1 MTTTATEN
9 TLDAQ
14 AMLAGAQAETG
25 LYDWSDATFPKRFGL
40 AVDQLNAATT
50 DVDGRRQAAQVCHWL
65 LTSRLEFFEDRN
77 RYPIADEVIE

>member
-14 AMLAGAQAETG
+14 ALLARAQAETG

-40 AVDQLNAATT
+40 AVDQLNAATMDAT
-50 DVDGRRQAAQVCHWL
+50 VVDRRRKSAIGC
-65 LTSRLEFFEDRN
+65 
-77 RYPIADEVIE
+77 